1 QKARVKC
8 IVAYYSKV
16 SNGSSGKDAMT
27 LRIYNSLSRRKE
39 VFPPQASKVR
49 MFVCGPTVYDYA
61 HLGHAR
67 TYIAFDIIA
76 RYMKYLGYSVN
87 YLMNITD
94 VADRIFDRA
103 KTLNRNPNDLA
114 RQYEQAF
121 KEDMQAL
128 HINTIQRY
136 ARASDHIHQM
146 ISQIKRMIE
155 KGVAYETETGV
166 YFEISKFPQF
176 GALSQLNREEL
187 SLRRFELC
195 STKKNPEDF
204 SVWRKQDS
212 GPAWDSPWG
221 RGRPGWHVE
230 DTAITMGLFGDTYD
244 LHGGASE
251 LMFPHHEAEIAQAE
265 ALTGKSPFV
274 KYWLHTGL
282 LTIGGRKMSKS
293 LGNVVRIRDA
303 LKEYS
308 AQELRWY
315 FASFHYREPVSM
327 TTSALK
333 KARDEL
339 RSLSKNI
346 ETFRKNSDGQE
357 TTRNRH
363 LNQLTIRLENNFRK
377 RMDDDFDT
385 PHALKTFSD
394 YAAHISDL
402 GKNQKVDA
410 RSMRSAE
417 AAVQR
422 ISNVIGVSF

>member
-1 QKARVKC
+1 
-8 IVAYYSKV
+8 
-16 SNGSSGKDAMT
+16 MT

-39 VFPPQASKVR
+39 VFPRHLTEVR
-49 MFVCGPTVYDYA
+49 MFVCGPTVYSYA

-76 RYMKYLGYSVN
+76 RYMNYLGYSVN

-103 KTLNRNPNDLA
+103 KKLNRDPKDLA
-114 RQYEQAF
+114 QQFEHAF

-128 HINTIQRY
+128 HINTVRTY
-136 ARASDHIHQM
+136 ERASDHIPQM
-146 ISQIKRMIE
+146 ISQIDGMIK

-166 YFEISKFPQF
+166 YFEVSKFPQF
-176 GALSQLNREEL
+176 GALSHLSHEEL

-230 DTAITMGLFGDTYD
+230 DTAISMGIFGDTYD

-265 ALTGKSPFV
+265 GLTGKSPFV
-274 KYWLHTGL
+274 RCWLHTGL
-282 LTIGGRKMSKS
+282 LTVEGRKMSKS
-293 LGNVVRIRDA
+293 LGNVVRIHDA

-315 FASFHYREPVSM
+315 FASYHYREPVTM
-327 TTSALK
+327 TESALK
-333 KARDEL
+333 KAKAEFRTLANDMEA
-339 RSLSKNI
+339 
-346 ETFRKNSDGQE
+346 FRKTSHSE
-357 TTRNRH
+357 RAIKNRH
-363 LNQLTIRLENNFRK
+363 LNQLTSELERNFRN

-385 PHALKTFSD
+385 PNALKALTNHI
-394 YAAHISDL
+394 AHISKL
-402 GKNQKVDA
+402 AKKQTVDSHSKE
-410 RSMRSAE
+410 RTE
-417 AAVQR
+417 AAVEQ
-422 ISNVIGVSF
+422 ICNVIGINL

>member
-1 QKARVKC
+1 V
-8 IVAYYSKV
+8 
-16 SNGSSGKDAMT
+16 
-27 LRIYNSLSRRKE
+27 YN
-39 VFPPQASKVR
+39 
-49 MFVCGPTVYDYA
+49 YA

-76 RYMKYLGYSVN
+76 RYLKFLGYSLN

-94 VADRIFDRA
+94 VADRIFERA
-103 KTLNRNPNDLA
+103 KALNRNPKDLA
-114 RQYEQAF
+114 HQYEQAF

-128 HINTIQRY
+128 NVSIQTY
-136 ARASDHIHQM
+136 ERASEHIPQM
-146 ISQIKRMIE
+146 ISQIRGMIE
-155 KGVAYETETGV
+155 KGVAYETDTGV
-166 YFEISKFPQF
+166 YFEVSKFPKF
-176 GALSQLNREEL
+176 GALSNLKHQEF

-230 DTAITMGLFGDTYD
+230 DTAISMEVFGDTYD

-274 KYWLHTGL
+274 RYWLHTGL
-282 LTIGGRKMSKS
+282 LTVGGRKMSKS

-315 FASFHYREPVSM
+315 FATFHYREPVVM
-327 TTSALK
+327 TTSALR
-333 KARDEL
+333 KARNDL
-339 RSLSKNI
+339 RSLSKDM
-346 ETFRKNSDGQE
+346 ETFRKSPQGLKAPENK
-357 TTRNRH
+357 R
-363 LNQLTIRLENNFRK
+363 LNQLTIKSEKDFRK

-385 PHALKTFSD
+385 PNALKTLVN
-394 YAAHISDL
+394 YAAHLSKL
-402 GKNQKVDA
+402 AKKQKIDA
-410 RSMRSAE
+410 RSKAKAE
-417 AAVQR
+417 ATFQR
-422 ISNVIGVSF
+422 ISKVIGITV

>member
-1 QKARVKC
+1 
-8 IVAYYSKV
+8 
-16 SNGSSGKDAMT
+16 MT

-39 VFPPQASKVR
+39 IFPLHPAQVR
-49 MFVCGPTVYDYA
+49 MFVCGPTVYSYA

-76 RYMKYLGYSVN
+76 RYLKYLGYSVN

-94 VADRIFDRA
+94 VADRIFERA
-103 KTLNRNPNDLA
+103 KKLNRDPKDLA
-114 RQYEQAF
+114 HQYEQAF

-128 HINTIQRY
+128 NINTVRAY
-136 ARASDHIHQM
+136 ERASDHIPQM
-146 ISQIKRMIE
+146 ITQIDGMIK

-166 YFEISKFPQF
+166 YFEVNKFRQF
-176 GALSQLNREEL
+176 GALSHLNREEL

-230 DTAITMGLFGDTYD
+230 DTAISMGIFGDTYD

-265 ALTGKSPFV
+265 GLTGKSPFV
-274 KYWLHTGL
+274 RFWLHTGL
-282 LTIGGRKMSKS
+282 LTVEGRKMSKS

-315 FASFHYREPVSM
+315 FASYHYREPVTM
-327 TTSALK
+327 TESALK
-333 KARDEL
+333 KARDEFH
-339 RSLSKNI
+339 SLANDMQS
-346 ETFRKNSDGQE
+346 FRKNAHSERATKNG
-357 TTRNRH
+357 H
-363 LNQLTIRLENNFRK
+363 LNQLTIQLERNFRNQ
-377 RMDDDFDT
+377 MDDDFDT
-385 PHALKTFSD
+385 PNALRALTEHI
-394 YAAHISDL
+394 AHISKL
-402 GKNQKVDA
+402 VTKQAVDA
-410 RSMRSAE
+410 HSKERTE
-417 AAVQR
+417 AAVER
-422 ISNVIGVSF
+422 ICNVIGINL

>member
-1 QKARVKC
+1 
-8 IVAYYSKV
+8 
-16 SNGSSGKDAMT
+16 
-27 LRIYNSLSRRKE
+27 
-39 VFPPQASKVR
+39 

-76 RYMKYLGYSVN
+76 RYLKFLGYSLT

-94 VADRIFDRA
+94 VADRIFTRA
-103 KTLNRNPNDLA
+103 KALNRNPKELA
-114 RQYEQAF
+114 HQYEQAF

-128 HINTIQRY
+128 DVSIQTY
-136 ARASDHIHQM
+136 ERASDHIPQI
-146 ISQIKRMIE
+146 ISQIRSMIE
-155 KGVAYETETGV
+155 KGVAYETDTGV
-166 YFEISKFPQF
+166 YFEVSKFPNF
-176 GALSQLNREEL
+176 GALSNLNQQEF

-230 DTAITMGLFGDTYD
+230 DTAISMEVFGDTYD

-265 ALTGKSPFV
+265 SLTGKSPFV
-274 KYWLHTGL
+274 RYWLHTGL
-282 LTIGGRKMSKS
+282 LTVGGRKMSKS

-315 FASFHYREPVSM
+315 FATFHYREPVVM
-327 TTSALK
+327 TTSALR
-333 KARDEL
+333 KARNDL
-339 RSLSKNI
+339 RSLSKNM
-346 ETFRKNSDGQE
+346 ETFRKSPQRQRAPKNK
-357 TTRNRH
+357 R
-363 LNQLTIRLENNFRK
+363 LNQLTSNFEKDFRK

-385 PHALKTFSD
+385 PNALKTLVN
-394 YAAHISDL
+394 YAAHLSKL
-402 GKNQKVDA
+402 AKKQKVDT
-410 RSMRSAE
+410 RSKVKAE
-417 AAVQR
+417 ATFQR
-422 ISNVIGVSF
+422 IFKVIGITV

>member
-1 QKARVKC
+1 
-8 IVAYYSKV
+8 
-16 SNGSSGKDAMT
+16 MT

-39 VFPPQASKVR
+39 VFPHQVSEIR

-76 RYMKYLGYSVN
+76 RYLKYLGYSVN

-128 HINTIQRY
+128 HVNTIRTY
-136 ARASDHIHQM
+136 ERASDHIPQM
-146 ISQIKRMIE
+146 ISQIKGMIK
-155 KGVAYETETGV
+155 KGFAYETETGV
-166 YFEISKFPQF
+166 YFEVNKFPQF
-176 GALSQLNREEL
+176 GALSQLNHEEL

-204 SVWRKQDS
+204 SVWRKQES

-230 DTAITMGLFGDTYD
+230 DTAISMEFFGDTYD

-282 LTIGGRKMSKS
+282 LTVGGRKMSKS

-315 FASFHYREPVSM
+315 FATFHYREPVVM

-333 KARDEL
+333 KAREEL

-346 ETFRKNSDGQE
+346 ETFRKNSHGQG

-363 LNQLTIRLENNFRK
+363 LNQLTIKLERNFRK

-385 PHALKTFSD
+385 PNALKALSD
-394 YAAHISDL
+394 YAAHISNL
-402 GKNQKVDA
+402 VMNQKVDA
-410 RSMRSAE
+410 RSMASAE